1 MLGLSG
7 KESPSMPETQQV
19 VGLDAHAV
27 SRWLTKLGIEFEAP
41 LHFQRIGL
49 GQSNLTY
56 RVTDTAGRAWVLRR
70 PPLGHLL
77 ASAHD
82 VMREARIIA
91 ALADTD
97 VPVPQIL
104 GTTADSEFSDVPL
117 VLMEFVDGLVVD
129 TMDAAEALTP
139 RLRRQIALSL
149 PRTLAKIH
157 AVDLAKVGL
166 VDLASHKPYA
176 QRQLKRWAG
185 QWELSKTRELPELDD
200 LTRRLVA
207 AAPEQREISLVHGD
221 FHLRNLITSRET
233 GEVVATLD
241 WELSTLGDPLADIG
255 SLLTYWREPGESS
268 GGDFAPST
276 LEGFPDRAE
285 MTRLYL
291 EATGRDLAALHYWHV
306 LGLWKLAIIAE
317 GVMRRAIEEPQNKAA
332 AGTPTIAWIDAVVY
346 RAREIADA
354 AGLGCVPQ

>member
-1 MLGLSG
+1 MSR
-7 KESPSMPETQQV
+7 
-19 VGLDAHAV
+19 LDSTPGVDAAAV
-27 SRWLTKLGIEFEAP
+27 SHWLAALGIEFAP
-41 LHFQRIGL
+41 PLQFQRIGL

-56 RVTDTAGRAWVLRR
+56 RVADAAGRAWVLRR

-82 VMREARIIA
+82 VVREARIIA

-97 VPVPQIL
+97 VPVPGIL
-104 GTTADSEFSDVPL
+104 GVTTDSGFSDVPL
-117 VLMEFVDGLVVD
+117 VLMEFVDGLVID
-129 TMDAAEALTP
+129 TMAVAEALTP
-139 RLRRQIALSL
+139 QRRRQTALSL

-157 AVDLAKVGL
+157 AVDLAEVGL
-166 VDLASHKPYA
+166 ADLASHKPYA
-176 QRQLKRWAG
+176 LRQLKRWAG

-200 LTRRLVA
+200 LTRRLAA

-241 WELSTLGDPLADIG
+241 WELSTLGDPLADMG
-255 SLLTYWREPGESS
+255 SLLTYWAEPGESHV
-268 GGDFAPST
+268 GDFAPST
-276 LEGFPDRAE
+276 LAGFPDRAE

-291 EATGRDLAALHYWHV
+291 EETGRDSAALQYWHV

-317 GVMRRAIEEPQNKAA
+317 GVMRRAMEEPKNKAS
-332 AGTPTIAWIDAVVY
+332 AGTPDTTWIDARVHK
-346 RAREIADA
+346 AREIADA
-354 AGLGCVPQ
+354 AGI

>member
-1 MLGLSG
+1 MT
-7 KESPSMPETQQV
+7 ETQHV
-19 VGLDAHAV
+19 VGLDSDAV
-27 SRWLTKLGIEFEAP
+27 GRWLATLGIQFEAP
-41 LHFQRIGL
+41 LRFQRIGL

-56 RVTDTAGRAWVLRR
+56 RVSDAAGRAWVLRR

-82 VMREARIIA
+82 VLREARIIA

-104 GTTADSEFSDVPL
+104 GTTVDSEVSEVPL

-129 TMDAAEALTP
+129 TMGVAEALTP
-139 RLRRQIALSL
+139 QQRRQIALDL

-157 AVDLAKVGL
+157 AVDLSQVGL
-166 VDLASHKPYA
+166 ADLASHKPYA

-233 GEVVATLD
+233 GEIVATLD
-241 WELSTLGDPLADIG
+241 WELSTLGDPLADMG
-255 SLLTYWREPGESS
+255 SLLTYWAEPGEATA
-268 GGDFAPST
+268 GDYAPST

-291 EATGRDLAALHYWHV
+291 EATGRDSAALRYWHV

-317 GVMRRAIEEPQNKAA
+317 GVMRRAMDEPQNKAS
-332 AGTPTIAWIDAVVY
+332 AGTPDTTWIDARVHK
-346 RAREIADA
+346 AREIADA
-354 AGLGCVPQ
+354 AGI

>member
-1 MLGLSG
+1 VT
-7 KESPSMPETQQV
+7 ETRQV
-19 VGLDAHAV
+19 VGLDPDAV
-27 SRWLTKLGIEFEAP
+27 ARWLATLGIPFEAP
-41 LHFQRIGL
+41 LRFQRIGL

-56 RVTDTAGRAWVLRR
+56 RVSDATGRAWVLRR

-104 GTTADSEFSDVPL
+104 GTTVDSEFSEVPL

-129 TMDAAEALTP
+129 TMGVAEALTP
-139 RLRRQIALSL
+139 QQRRQIALDL

-157 AVDLAKVGL
+157 TVDLEQVRLA
-166 VDLASHKPYA
+166 DLASHKPYA

-221 FHLRNLITSRET
+221 FHLRNLITSLET
-233 GEVVATLD
+233 GEIVATLD
-241 WELSTLGDPLADIG
+241 WELSTLGDPLADMG
-255 SLLTYWREPGESS
+255 SLLTYWAEPGEATA
-268 GGDFAPST
+268 GDYAPST

-291 EATGRDLAALHYWHV
+291 EATGRDSAALRYWHV

-317 GVMRRAIEEPQNKAA
+317 GVMRRAMDEPQNKAS
-332 AGTPTIAWIDAVVY
+332 AGTPDTTWIDARVHK
-346 RAREIADA
+346 AREIADA
-354 AGLGCVPQ
+354 AGI